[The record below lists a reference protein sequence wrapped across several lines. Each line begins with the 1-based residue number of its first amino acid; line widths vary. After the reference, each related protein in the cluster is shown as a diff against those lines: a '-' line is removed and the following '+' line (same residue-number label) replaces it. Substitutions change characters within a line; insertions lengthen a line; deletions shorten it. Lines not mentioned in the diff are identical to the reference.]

1 MAKKGFTLIELLIY
15 ISLAMIILN
24 VGIYFIWQM
33 IESKVKVTA
42 KHEVQRNVTFVL
54 EKISYEARLAKLIET
69 PQGQGQESQ
78 ELVLLMSDNTR
89 RRFFLDQGQ
98 LFLTRDAGSNITP
111 IALTSQKV
119 KVGSLVFKNLSG
131 GGGQGTFQ
139 INIKIKYYNPTGRQE
154 YQAEISTQKTI
165 NLRDNLGET

>member
-1 MAKKGFTLIELLIY
+1 MKKGFTLIELLIY

-24 VGIYFIWQM
+24 VSIYFIWQM

-42 KHEVQRNVTFVL
+42 KHEVQRNVIFVL
-54 EKISYEARLAKLIET
+54 EKISYEARLAKLIEI
-69 PQGQGQESQ
+69 PQDQ

-98 LFLTRDAGSNITP
+98 LFLTRDAGGNVTP
-111 IALTSQKV
+111 MALTSQKV
-119 KVGSLVFKNLSG
+119 RVDSLVFKNLSG